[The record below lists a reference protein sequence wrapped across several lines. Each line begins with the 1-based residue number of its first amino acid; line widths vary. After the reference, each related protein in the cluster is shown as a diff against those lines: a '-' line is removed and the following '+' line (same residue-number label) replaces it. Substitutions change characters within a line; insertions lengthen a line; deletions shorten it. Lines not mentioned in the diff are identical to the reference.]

1 MTSNTASWGVALVT
15 AAGSDALTLAE
26 MRSWL
31 RVDSTVSDADVTA
44 LLGAATAMVERD
56 TGQVLLSST
65 FKLVL
70 DEWPEDQVIRLP
82 RHPVTAVSEIRHRDT
97 AGAWQVIDAATYTLA
112 NVRNPA
118 RIGLAMGES
127 WPPVAS
133 QIGAIEI
140 TFAAGYATAAAVP
153 KNLTMALRLLA
164 SHWNENREA
173 VVVGQTNA
181 ALELGYHNLIAGLK
195 MEWIA

>member
-1 MTSNTASWGVALVT
+1 MTTAAATWGIALVT
-15 AAGSDALTLAE
+15 GAGADALTLAQ

-44 LLGAATAMVERD
+44 LLGAAVEMVERD

-70 DEWPEDQVIRLP
+70 DEWPSDQVIRLP
-82 RHPVTAVSEIRHRDT
+82 RHPVTAVSQIRHVDT
-97 AGAWQVIDAATYTLA
+97 AGAWQTIEAATYVLA

-118 RIGLAMGES
+118 RIGLAVNET
-127 WPPVAS
+127 WPPIAD

-140 TFAAGYATAAAVP
+140 TFVAGYANPDAVP

-181 ALELGYHNLIAGLK
+181 ALELGYRNLIAGHR

>member
-70 DEWPEDQVIRLP
+70 DEWPADQVIRLP
-82 RHPVTAVSEIRHRDT
+82 RHPVTAVSQIRYLDT
-97 AGAWQVIDAATYTLA
+97 AGSWQVLDAATYTLA

-118 RIGLAMGES
+118 RIGLAVNQT
-127 WPPVAS
+127 WPPAAV

-140 TFAAGYATAAAVP
+140 TFVAGYANAAAVP

-173 VVVGQTNA
+173 VVVGSINQQ
-181 ALELGYHNLIAGLK
+181 LELGYHNLISGLK